1 MTLSKREKRLA
12 IAVGGLGGPLAL
24 WLVYGLICGDIDVLK
39 SEIAVNK
46 ANIEKFQEQVIRG
59 KKAQDRMAQW
69 NRQALPSDS
78 ARAGSLYQTW
88 LLEIAGKAGFRQ
100 KKVEPGEAR
109 SRGDVYQQLPFTVR
123 GQATLDELVKFL
135 YEFYSAG
142 HLHQIR
148 RLMIRP
154 SEKSK
159 DLDLVITIEALS
171 LPKADRKDE
180 LSKEPGK
187 RLALGSLEEYRKVIA
202 GRNVLGPYQPPAV
215 AAPAVTRP
223 DVEPKVEPFDASK
236 FAYVTGIVEV
246 NGKPQVWVKARTT
259 DEKFQLYQ
267 GDGLQI
273 GPFQATIARINPRDV
288 EIEVQ
293 GQRHTIPLGGSVRGG
308 EGETKSAESSE
319 PKPPAFEPKSD
330 AERRGPGGGDD
341 RRDRSRRRRDYG
353 GSRSNSGGPMPGPG
367 GPEPG
372 FGGPSSEGRPS
383 PLPTGGMPPGQ
394 KTPGR

>member
-12 IAVGGLGGPLAL
+12 IAVGGLGVPLAL
-24 WLVYGLICGDIDVLK
+24 WLLYGLICGDIDVLK
-39 SEIAVNK
+39 NEIVVQQ
-46 ANIEKFQEQVIRG
+46 ANLEKFQEQVIRG

-69 NRQALPSDS
+69 NRQALPSDA

-123 GQATLDELVKFL
+123 GQGTLDELVKFL

-154 SEKSK
+154 LEKSK

-171 LPKADRKDE
+171 LPKADRKEE
-180 LSKEPGK
+180 LSKEVGK
-187 RLALGSLEEYRKVIA
+187 RLALGSVEAYRKAIA
-202 GRNVLGPYQPPAV
+202 GRNVLAPYQPPTV
-215 AAPAVTRP
+215 AAAPPRRTEA
-223 DVEPKVEPFDASK
+223 EPKVEPFDASK
-236 FAYVTGIVEV
+236 FAFVTGIVEV

-259 DEKFQLYQ
+259 DEKFQLSQ

-288 EIEVQ
+288 EIEIQ
-293 GQRHTIPLGGSVRGG
+293 GQRHTIPLGGNVRGS
-308 EGETKSAESSE
+308 EGETKSAEPGE
-319 PKPPAFEPKSD
+319 PRPPALEPKSD
-330 AERRGPGGGDD
+330 AERRGPEGGDE

-353 GSRSNSGGPMPGPG
+353 GPGSSSGGPMPG
-367 GPEPG
+367 
-372 FGGPSSEGRPS
+372 FGGPGPMPGGAGSEGRPS
-383 PLPTGGMPPGQ
+383 PMPSGGTPPGQ
-394 KTPGR
+394 KTPGQ

>member
-12 IAVGGLGGPLAL
+12 IAVGGFGVPLAL
-24 WLVYGLICGDIDVLK
+24 WLLYGLICGDIDILK
-39 SEIAVNK
+39 SEIAVHR
-46 ANIEKFQEQVIRG
+46 ANLEKFQEQVIRG

-78 ARAGSLYQTW
+78 ARAGSLYKTW

-100 KKVEPGEAR
+100 KKVEPGEVR

-187 RLALGSLEEYRKVIA
+187 RLALGSLEEYRKAIA
-202 GRNVLGPYQPPAV
+202 GRNVLAPYQPPVV
-215 AAPAVTRP
+215 AAPAPRI
-223 DVEPKVEPFDASK
+223 EPGPRVEPFDASK
-236 FAYVTGIVEV
+236 FAFVTGIVEV

-308 EGETKSAESSE
+308 EGETKPAEPGE
-319 PKPPAFEPKSD
+319 PRPPTFEPKSD
-330 AERRGPGGGDD
+330 GERRGPGEGDE

-353 GSRSNSGGPMPGPG
+353 GSRSNSGEPMPMPGGPGPMPGG
-367 GPEPG
+367 AG
-372 FGGPSSEGRPS
+372 SEGRPS
-383 PLPTGGMPPGQ
+383 PMPSGGSSPDQ
-394 KTPGR
+394 KTPGQ